1 MVREKINIKKIDS
14 LTARQVTFS
23 KRRRGLLKKAEEL
36 AVLCDAGLA
45 LIIFSATGKLFQF
58 ASSNMNDVLEKYKLH
73 SSNLGESSQ
82 PSLELEAEE
91 GLHGAVTKEVAD
103 MMAYE
108 LRNLKEEDLEGLSF
122 EELYELEKKLEDELS
137 RVIEIKGK
145 RTMAEIANL
154 ERKDTELMEE
164 NQRLKQKMESINDRQ
179 SSESTTATFACS
191 SGTSLLEDDC

>member
-164 NQRLKQKMESINDRQ
+164 NQRLKQKV
-179 SSESTTATFACS
+179 TF
-191 SGTSLLEDDC
+191 

>member
-1 MVREKINIKKIDS
+1 MVREKINIKRIDS
-14 LTARQVTFS
+14 TTARQVTFS

-58 ASSNMNDVLEKYKLH
+58 ASSDMNDVLEKYKSH
-73 SSNLGESSQ
+73 SSNLEESSQ
-82 PSLELEAEE
+82 PPLEVEVEE
-91 GLHGAVTKEVAD
+91 GFHGALTKEVSD

-137 RVIEIKGK
+137 RVTEIKGK

-154 ERKDTELMEE
+154 ERKDIELMEE
-164 NQRLKQKMESINDRQ
+164 NQRLKQQIPSPLQPSPAVVAHHCLKMIALRRP
-179 SSESTTATFACS
+179 
-191 SGTSLLEDDC
+191 